1 MFTQLNLA
9 RLCLTVVLA
18 TLAVALAGAQS
29 ARAIS
34 APVLIDAVSVEDG
47 VAVVTGF
54 VEAELLEVNGQ
65 VVKVAENGAF
75 SAPIDLT
82 QNALVLEVL
91 NSPDEIVTVFVPI
104 DVLLATGGRGVLN
117 DLVDAGISVD
127 KPLDGFQ
134 VIDGE
139 MPLVEGMVL
148 DDSNLEALEVNGVNA
163 LNRLGDDGLFSI
175 DLGSSTSSSSTSR
188 ETVTFMARDQRGVTQ
203 TSTFKTTNVT
213 STIATRAGTSV
224 SAAGAR
230 GVRISKMALDS
241 RSLRSAKHVRVLV
254 TVKDRRG
261 YLIRG
266 ASLRLVA
273 TPTKHVANGALRA
286 GFTNR
291 VGKAQ
296 FAFRIKAS
304 AFKGGLLTIAARAS
318 TPKATATKKVALRL
332 PAAVTR

>member
-9 RLCLTVVLA
+9 RLCLTIVLA
-18 TLAVALAGAQS
+18 TLAVALVGAQS

-54 VEAELLEVNGQ
+54 VDAELLEVNGQ
-65 VVKVAENGAF
+65 IVEVAENGAF
-75 SAPIDLT
+75 SAPIDLA

-91 NSPDEIVTVFVPI
+91 HSPDETVTIFVPI
-104 DVLLATGGRGVLN
+104 DVLLATGGEGVLN
-117 DLVDAGISVD
+117 DLVDAGISID
-127 KPLDGFQ
+127 RPADGFR
-134 VIDGE
+134 VVDGE
-139 MPLVEGMVL
+139 MPVVEGRVV
-148 DDSNLEALEVNGVNA
+148 DDSNLESLEVNGIDA
-163 LNRLGDDGLFSI
+163 LSRVGDDRLFSI
-175 DLGSSTSSSSTSR
+175 DLGSSRSSSTSR
-188 ETVTFMARDQRGVTQ
+188 ETVTFAARDQRGVTQ
-203 TSTFKTTNVT
+203 TSTFKATRVT

-230 GVRISKMALDS
+230 GVVISKLALDS
-241 RSLRSAKHVRVLV
+241 RFLRSAKQFRVLV

-266 ASLRLVA
+266 ASLRLQA
-273 TPTKHVANGALRA
+273 TPSQHVANGALRA
-286 GFTNR
+286 AFTSR

-296 FAFRIKAS
+296 FVFRLEAS
-304 AFKGGLLTIAARAS
+304 AFRGGLLRIAARAT
-318 TPKATATKKVALRL
+318 TPKSTATRKVALRL

>member
-34 APVLIDAVSVEDG
+34 APVLIDAVVVEDG

-54 VEAELLEVNGQ
+54 VDAELVEVNGQ
-65 VVKVAENGAF
+65 IVEVAENGAF
-75 SAPIDLT
+75 SARVDLT
-82 QNALVLEVL
+82 QNALIIEVL
-91 NSPDEIVTVFVPI
+91 NAPDETITIYVPI
-104 DVLLATGGRGVLN
+104 DVLLATGGEGVLN

-127 KPLDGFQ
+127 RPTGGFK
-134 VIDGE
+134 VVDGE
-139 MPLVEGMVL
+139 MPIVEGRVL
-148 DDSNLEALEVNGVNA
+148 DDSNLESLAVNGVGV
-163 LNRLGDDGLFSI
+163 LRRLGDDGLFSI
-175 DLGSSTSSSSTSR
+175 DLGSSRTSSTSR
-188 ETVTFMARDQRGVTQ
+188 ETVTFVATDRRGVSQ
-203 TSTFKTTNVT
+203 TSTFTPTRVT

-230 GVRISKMALDS
+230 GVRISKMVLDS

-273 TPTKHVANGALRA
+273 TPSKHVANGALRA

-318 TPKATATKKVALRL
+318 TPKSTATKKVALRL

>member
-9 RLCLTVVLA
+9 RLCLTIVLA

-29 ARAIS
+29 ANALT
-34 APVLIDAVSVEDG
+34 APVLIDAVSVENG
-47 VAVVTGF
+47 VAVVTGTID
-54 VEAELLEVNGQ
+54 AEHVEVNGQ
-65 VVKVAENGAF
+65 VVVLGDDGTFRAEVD
-75 SAPIDLT
+75 IDAD
-82 QNALVLEVL
+82 ALVVDVFD
-91 NSPDEIVTVFVPI
+91 SPNETVSIRIPI
-104 DVLLATGGRGVLN
+104 DVLLSTGGDGVL
-117 DLVDAGISVD
+117 DALLDAGISVD
-127 KPLDGFQ
+127 VPADGFKI
-134 VIDGE
+134 VDGE
-139 MPLVEGMVL
+139 RPLIEGRVL
-148 DDSNLEALEVNGVNA
+148 DDSSLGGFEVNGIDV
-163 LNRLGDDGLFSI
+163 LDRLGDNGMFSVN
-175 DLGSSTSSSSTSR
+175 LGSSRSSTTTR
-188 ETVTFMARDQRGVTQ
+188 ETVTVVATDHRGVSQ
-203 TSTFKTTNVT
+203 TSTFTTKSVK

-230 GVRISKMALDS
+230 GVRISKMAIDS

-273 TPTKHVANGALRA
+273 TPSKHVANGALRA

-318 TPKATATKKVALRL
+318 TPKSTATKKVALRL

>member
-1 MFTQLNLA
+1 MFTRLNLA

-29 ARAIS
+29 ATAIS
-34 APVLIDAVSVEDG
+34 APVLIDAVVVEDG

-54 VEAELLEVNGQ
+54 VDAELVEVNGQ
-65 VVKVAENGAF
+65 IVEVAENGAF
-75 SAPIDLT
+75 SARVDLT
-82 QNALVLEVL
+82 QNALIIEVL
-91 NSPDEIVTVFVPI
+91 NAPDETITIYVPI
-104 DVLLATGGRGVLN
+104 DVLLATGGEGVLN

-127 KPLDGFQ
+127 RPTGGFK
-134 VIDGE
+134 VVDGE
-139 MPLVEGMVL
+139 MPIVEGRVL
-148 DDSNLEALEVNGVNA
+148 DDSNLESLAVNGVGV
-163 LNRLGDDGLFSI
+163 LRRLGDDGLFSI
-175 DLGSSTSSSSTSR
+175 DLGSSRTSSTSR
-188 ETVTFMARDQRGVTQ
+188 ETVTFVATDRRGVSQ
-203 TSTFKTTNVT
+203 TSTFTPTRVT

-230 GVRISKMALDS
+230 GVRISKMVLDS

-273 TPTKHVANGALRA
+273 TPSKHVANGALRA

-318 TPKATATKKVALRL
+318 TPKSTATKKVALRL

>member
-1 MFTQLNLA
+1 MFTRLNLA

-29 ARAIS
+29 ATAIS
-34 APVLIDAVSVEDG
+34 APVLIDAVVVEDG

-54 VEAELLEVNGQ
+54 VDAELVEVNGQ
-65 VVKVAENGAF
+65 IVEVAENGAF
-75 SAPIDLT
+75 SARVDLT
-82 QNALVLEVL
+82 QNALIIEVL
-91 NSPDEIVTVFVPI
+91 NAPDETITIYVPI
-104 DVLLATGGRGVLN
+104 DVLLATGGEGVLN

-127 KPLDGFQ
+127 RPTGGFK
-134 VIDGE
+134 VVDGE
-139 MPLVEGMVL
+139 MPIVEGRVL
-148 DDSNLEALEVNGVNA
+148 DDSNLESLAVNGVGV
-163 LNRLGDDGLFSI
+163 LRRLGDDGLFSI
-175 DLGSSTSSSSTSR
+175 DLGSSRTSSTSR
-188 ETVTFMARDQRGVTQ
+188 ETVTFVATDRRGVSQ
-203 TSTFKTTNVT
+203 TSTFTPTRVT

-230 GVRISKMALDS
+230 GVRISKMVLDS

-273 TPTKHVANGALRA
+273 TPSKHVANGALRA

-318 TPKATATKKVALRL
+318 TPKSTATKKVALRL
-332 PAAVTR
+332 PAADR

>member
-34 APVLIDAVSVEDG
+34 APVLIDAVVVEDG

-54 VEAELLEVNGQ
+54 VDAELVEVNGQ
-65 VVKVAENGAF
+65 IVEVAENGAF
-75 SAPIDLT
+75 SARVDLT
-82 QNALVLEVL
+82 QNALITEVL
-91 NSPDEIVTVFVPI
+91 NAPDETITIYVPI
-104 DVLLATGGRGVLN
+104 DVLLATGGEGVLN

-127 KPLDGFQ
+127 RPTGGFK
-134 VIDGE
+134 VVDGE
-139 MPLVEGMVL
+139 MPIVEGRVL
-148 DDSNLEALEVNGVNA
+148 DDSNLESLAVNGVGA
-163 LNRLGDDGLFSI
+163 LRRLGDDGLFSI
-175 DLGSSTSSSSTSR
+175 DLGSSRTSSTSR
-188 ETVTFMARDQRGVTQ
+188 ETVTFVATDRRGVSQ
-203 TSTFKTTNVT
+203 TSTFTPTRVT

-230 GVRISKMALDS
+230 GVRISKMVLDS

-273 TPTKHVANGALRA
+273 TPSKHVANGALRA

-318 TPKATATKKVALRL
+318 TPKSTATKKVALRL
-332 PAAVTR
+332 PAADR

>member
-1 MFTQLNLA
+1 MFTRLNLA

-34 APVLIDAVSVEDG
+34 APVLIDAVVVEDG

-54 VEAELLEVNGQ
+54 VDAELVEVNGQ
-65 VVKVAENGAF
+65 IVEVAENGAF
-75 SAPIDLT
+75 SARVDLT
-82 QNALVLEVL
+82 QNALIIEVL
-91 NSPDEIVTVFVPI
+91 NAPDETITIYVPI
-104 DVLLATGGRGVLN
+104 DVLLATGGEGVLN

-127 KPLDGFQ
+127 RPTGGFK
-134 VIDGE
+134 VVDGE
-139 MPLVEGMVL
+139 MPIVEGRVL
-148 DDSNLEALEVNGVNA
+148 DDSNLESLAVNGVGV
-163 LNRLGDDGLFSI
+163 LRRLGDDGLFSI
-175 DLGSSTSSSSTSR
+175 DLGSSRTSSTSR
-188 ETVTFMARDQRGVTQ
+188 ETVTFVATDRRGVSQ
-203 TSTFKTTNVT
+203 TSTFTPTRVT

-230 GVRISKMALDS
+230 GVRISKMVLDS

-273 TPTKHVANGALRA
+273 TPSKHVANGALRA

-318 TPKATATKKVALRL
+318 TPKSTATKKVALRL
-332 PAAVTR
+332 PAADR